1 MYAYYELGRTSTHD
15 HPDSGGRHMS
25 SLQDSTATGRNDTN
39 SSRVGPKDRL
49 RHGSK
54 AYATAQGRT
63 RSNPSLPRRSA
74 GGWWPSAALE
84 HLSWLQPATAMA
96 TAPLHAQGGRDQRLL
111 AASQMPPPMVARM

>member
-25 SLQDSTATGRNDTN
+25 SLQDTTATDQNDTN
-39 SSRVGPKDRL
+39 SSRLGPDDRL

-54 AYATAQGRT
+54 AYATAQDRT

-74 GGWWPSAALE
+74 GGWWPFAALE

-96 TAPLHAQGGRDQRLL
+96 TAPLHAQDGRNPRLL
-111 AASQMPPPMVARM
+111 AASQMPRKVVART

>member
-1 MYAYYELGRTSTHD
+1 MYAYYELGRTSTHG

-39 SSRVGPKDRL
+39 SSRLGPKDRL

-74 GGWWPSAALE
+74 GGWRPFAALE

-96 TAPLHAQGGRDQRLL
+96 KAHCTH
-111 AASQMPPPMVARM
+111 RMGEIRGSLQPRRCLEGW